1 MKKITLLL
9 MFITSS
15 LMSAQQV
22 LVQDF
27 ETSASFTFAG
37 FEGLSS
43 ATIDTD
49 PVAGGT
55 RMNNLKLVSQSAG
68 NPWQGAEIVQTDAII
83 KLTTDKTVKIDVYS
97 TQAFTMLAKVELGG
111 SGPISACSQNYT
123 TPNSWQT
130 LTFTFT
136 QSLDNTGIANGSY
149 QKLVFFPNWK
159 ATNDGFNSPPGNFT
173 VYVDNVTAETAAVI
187 PPAQPATAAPT
198 PPNRPAA
205 DVKSIFSNAYTNVAT
220 LNYAGADG
228 QPSNDNTYNTSWC
241 GATTSLVSIVGNDTN
256 KTTGLGCEGVSFV
269 AGRFDATA
277 FTHFH
282 MDIWSESETLDK
294 SFNVKFSNW
303 NGGAAEAN
311 AIEYSVTNGNFLT
324 TPNPGTWISL
334 DIPLASFTIAGGGS
348 ASRNDIVQFIISSDL
363 GTVYYDNL
371 YLHKNTTLATAN
383 FTEAKVNMYP
393 NPTKNTFTI
402 DAKNNIQNVSVTNM
416 LGQEILKSNPNKL
429 STSIDLSSFQNG
441 VYIVKTTV
449 NGNVTSSKIIKE

>member
-9 MFITSS
+9 MFVTTTF
-15 LMSAQQV
+15 MTAQQV
-22 LVQDF
+22 VVQNF
-27 ETSASFTFAG
+27 ETSTSFTFAG

-43 ATIDTD
+43 ASIETD
-49 PVAGGT
+49 PAAGGT

-83 KLTTDKTVKIDVYS
+83 KLTTDKTVQIDVYA
-97 TQAFTMLAKVELGG
+97 TQAFTMLAKVELGT
-111 SGPISACSQNYT
+111 GPISACSQNYT
-123 TPNSWQT
+123 TPNTWQT

-136 QSLDNTGIANGSY
+136 QSLDGTGVANGSY

-198 PPNRPAA
+198 PPNRPVA

-220 LNYAGADG
+220 LNYSGADG

-241 GATTSLVSIVGNDTN
+241 GATTSLVSIEGNDTN
-256 KTTGLGCEGVSFV
+256 KIIGLGCEGIAFL
-269 AGRFDATA
+269 AGRFDATD

-282 MDIWSESETLDK
+282 MDFWTETATADK
-294 SFNVKFSNW
+294 SFNIKLVNW
-303 NGGAAEAN
+303 NGGVQEAN
-311 AIEYSVTNGNFLT
+311 AIEFSVTNVNFLT
-324 TPNPGTWISL
+324 NPNPGTWIPL
-334 DIPLASFTIAGGGS
+334 DIPLSNFTIAGGGN
-348 ASRNDIVQFIISSDL
+348 ASINDIAQFVITSDL
-363 GTVYYDNL
+363 GTVYYDNV
-371 YLHKNTTLATAN
+371 YLHKNTLGTVNFNVAN
-383 FTEAKVNMYP
+383 VKMYP

-402 DAKNNIQNVSVTNM
+402 AAKNNIQSVSVTNM
-416 LGQEILKSNPNKL
+416 LGQEILKSNPNNL

-449 NGNVTSSKIIKE
+449 DGNVSSSKIIKE